1 MINTFTKAVNEE
13 GAEVYVRD
21 WATFNY
27 MIGSMNVVLKVT
39 TALGKNETCLVVTHA
54 ETGFKVCNVSWKDV
68 ALTRDSENKNNYK
81 AAGRYAAAKKL
92 KNTSETTYKEALER
106 AWEKLKSLS

>member
-1 MINTFTKAVNEE
+1 MINAFTKVVNEE
-13 GAEVYVRD
+13 GAEIFVRD
-21 WATFNY
+21 WETFNY
-27 MIGSMNVVLKVT
+27 MVGSVDVVLKVT
-39 TALGKNETCLVVTHA
+39 TALGKNETALVVTHA
-54 ETGFKVCNVSWKDV
+54 ETGFKVCDVSWKDV
-68 ALTRDSENKNNYK
+68 ALTRDSESKNNYK